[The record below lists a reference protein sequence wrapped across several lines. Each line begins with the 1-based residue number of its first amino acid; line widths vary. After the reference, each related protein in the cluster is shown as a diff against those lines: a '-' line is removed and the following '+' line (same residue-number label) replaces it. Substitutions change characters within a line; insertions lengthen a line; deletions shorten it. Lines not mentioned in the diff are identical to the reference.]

1 VDGLV
6 SSEAE
11 RVEVTTA
18 VGTKSAVVLPV
29 PSHEF
34 GPCKAYVAFFEGEHA
49 PLSVTAYDTAGEA
62 FATLNF
68 DA

>member
-1 VDGLV
+1 MT
-6 SSEAE
+6 SEAE
-11 RVEVTTA
+11 RVEVRTA
-18 VGTKSAVVLPV
+18 VDTKPAIVLRV

-34 GPCKAYVAFFEGEHA
+34 GPCKAYVAFVEGEHA
-49 PLSVTAYDTAGEA
+49 PLSAMAYDTSGEA